1 MYEITAAIR
10 REAMVA
16 RAQLDA
22 TKGAAAA
29 AGEKTSAEMLNLIER
44 KEYHRGRVDM
54 AAFILGMIARE
65 MRQDAAEDAWKR
77 RSETA
82 QCSKP

>member
-10 REAMVA
+10 REALVA

-22 TKGAAAA
+22 SKAATAA
-29 AGEKTSAEMLNLIER
+29 GGEKTNAEMLNLIER
-44 KEYHRGRVDM
+44 REYHRGRVDM
-54 AAFILGMIARE
+54 AAFILGLIARE

-77 RSETA
+77 RGVTA
-82 QCSKP
+82 